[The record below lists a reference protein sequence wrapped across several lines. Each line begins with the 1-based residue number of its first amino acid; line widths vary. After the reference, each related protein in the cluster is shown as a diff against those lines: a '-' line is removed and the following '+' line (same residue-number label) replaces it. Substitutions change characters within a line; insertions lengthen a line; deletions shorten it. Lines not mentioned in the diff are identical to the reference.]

1 MWVAGQGSGSGFKI
15 RNTTIMKTP
24 LRLILSLS
32 GLAAGATAA
41 ASLSEAEF
49 TRVIN
54 DVQVLPVEASPV
66 PAKMG
71 DRISGRTAVS
81 TGAQS
86 RAELRFPDKTLT
98 RVGANSIFRMDASTK
113 TVDLE
118 KGVIL
123 LQVPKQLGGAKV
135 RTAAVTAAVTG
146 TTLLVEFTPDG
157 FIKIIVIEGEVDVSL
172 NERRSQFRTLVAG
185 DLWIT
190 RADDK
195 TGLPLPVQI
204 DLGRLQ
210 KTSKLLNDGEFTPL
224 GNEKQV
230 QEALEGQ
237 ARKKM
242 DGELLNTSFQIEGR
256 GRNVTLTQGGRQHVN
271 GVGPGPIGR
280 PPGRKAVPGQKKSEG
295 AKVLATFPSK
305 PINIPETT
313 VFDDQSTIN
322 TFSLSNAYNS
332 VAGGFVP
339 LPGATYL
346 PGQDGPFGDYMFDDP
361 QAFSGIDALLSE
373 RASWFVLKGDE
384 LYISGDPSVESA
396 GGPRNL
402 LLGATGEFNFTAT
415 PPFAET
421 GVVPGDHWTLDGN
434 TDALMVASSSGSI
447 NFDSFKLT
455 GTTQNVGFFADGPV
469 SDVNITG
476 RVPLALISLPGGSFE
491 ASAGQDVNVSGAI
504 IESGNIKLS
513 SRRDIRL
520 GGHTAGPAKLAASGS
535 VRLQAQQGVK
545 ITNSSQLL
553 RLAQLDNPQVW
564 IEAINGNL
572 EVIEGSSVDADIVNM
587 ISQRGD
593 VRLMSSTIA
602 AREIKA
608 RVFDTGGTLL
618 LSNAILGNGT
628 NPSNLIRLYGEG
640 AGGVRFVGDT
650 TLRGDLV
657 DIAGASVT
665 IDPGSR
671 VRLSNPA
678 GTTVFSDAHQFND
691 GMNGNFT
698 GLSDNEGEG
707 GPVDVVKKPYSNRPG
722 Y

>member
-1 MWVAGQGSGSGFKI
+1 
-15 RNTTIMKTP
+15 MKTP

-224 GNEKQV
+224 GNKKQV

-295 AKVLATFPSK
+295 AKVLATLPSK

-396 GGPRNL
+396 GGHRNL

-421 GVVPGDHWTLDGN
+421 GVVPGNQWTLDGN

-587 ISQRGD
+587 LSQRGD

-691 GMNGNFT
+691 GMNGDFT
-698 GLSDNEGEG
+698 GRCRQKTLQQPARLLKKDAA
-707 GPVDVVKKPYSNRPG
+707 VKLA
-722 Y
+722 

>member
-15 RNTTIMKTP
+15 HNTTIMKTP

-32 GLAAGATAA
+32 GLAAGATSA

-54 DVQVLPVEASPV
+54 DVQILPVEASPV

-98 RVGANSIFRMDASTK
+98 RLGANSVFRMDPSTR

-172 NERRSQFRTLVAG
+172 NERRSQFRTLAAG

-195 TGLPLPVQI
+195 TGLPLPVQV

-210 KTSKLLNDGEFTPL
+210 KTSKLLNDEEFTPL
-224 GNEKQV
+224 GNKKQV

-237 ARKKM
+237 AQKKM

-256 GRNVTLTQGGRQHVN
+256 GRNVTLTQGERQHVL
-271 GVGPGPIGR
+271 GVGPGPIGL
-280 PPGRKAVPGQKKSEG
+280 PPGGEAVPAQKMSEG
-295 AKVLATFPSK
+295 AKVLAAGSNK
-305 PINIPETT
+305 PINIPKTT
-313 VFDDQSTIN
+313 VFDNKSTIN

-346 PGQDGPFGDYMFDDP
+346 PGQDGLFGDYMFDDP
-361 QAFSGIDALLSE
+361 QAFSGIDELLSK

-384 LYISGDPSVESA
+384 LYISGGPSVQSA

-402 LLGATGEFNFTAT
+402 ILGATGDFNFTAT
-415 PPFAET
+415 PPFAGT
-421 GVVPGDHWTLDGN
+421 GVVPGDQWTLDSN
-434 TDALMVASSSGSI
+434 TDALMFASSSGSI

-455 GTTQNVGFFADGPV
+455 GTTQDVGLFADGPA

-476 RVPLALISLPGGSFE
+476 SPLALISLPGGTFE
-491 ASAGQDVNVSGAI
+491 AGAGRDVNVSGAT
-504 IESGNIKLS
+504 IESSTIKLS

-520 GGHTAGPAKLAASGS
+520 GGPTSGPARLAASGS
-535 VRLQAQQGVK
+535 IRLQAQQGVK
-545 ITNSSQLL
+545 IANSSQLH

-587 ISQRGD
+587 LSQRGD
-593 VRLMSSTIA
+593 VRLMNSTIA

-640 AGGVRFVGDT
+640 AGGVRFVGAT
-650 TLRGDLV
+650 TLRGNLV

-678 GTTVFSDAHQFND
+678 GTSVFSDAHHFND

-698 GLSDNEGEG
+698 GLSDSQGGG

>member
-1 MWVAGQGSGSGFKI
+1 
-15 RNTTIMKTP
+15 
-24 LRLILSLS
+24 
-32 GLAAGATAA
+32 
-41 ASLSEAEF
+41 
-49 TRVIN
+49 
-54 DVQVLPVEASPV
+54 
-66 PAKMG
+66 
-71 DRISGRTAVS
+71 
-81 TGAQS
+81 
-86 RAELRFPDKTLT
+86 
-98 RVGANSIFRMDASTK
+98 
-113 TVDLE
+113 
-118 KGVIL
+118 
-123 LQVPKQLGGAKV
+123 
-135 RTAAVTAAVTG
+135 
-146 TTLLVEFTPDG
+146 
-157 FIKIIVIEGEVDVSL
+157 
-172 NERRSQFRTLVAG
+172 
-185 DLWIT
+185 
-190 RADDK
+190 
-195 TGLPLPVQI
+195 
-204 DLGRLQ
+204 
-210 KTSKLLNDGEFTPL
+210 
-224 GNEKQV
+224 
-230 QEALEGQ
+230 
-237 ARKKM
+237 
-242 DGELLNTSFQIEGR
+242 
-256 GRNVTLTQGGRQHVN
+256 
-271 GVGPGPIGR
+271 
-280 PPGRKAVPGQKKSEG
+280 
-295 AKVLATFPSK
+295 
-305 PINIPETT
+305 
-313 VFDDQSTIN
+313 
-322 TFSLSNAYNS
+322 
-332 VAGGFVP
+332 
-339 LPGATYL
+339 
-346 PGQDGPFGDYMFDDP
+346 MFDDP

-572 EVIEGSSVDADIVNM
+572 EVIEGSSVDADIVNLL
-587 ISQRGD
+587 SQRGD